1 MNIKTRLIVLNILFL
16 LGIGGVLG
24 IMSFYQYQQARFDKL
39 ILQAH
44 QFKSRVHHAN
54 SLLKSTLIGE
64 RLEEDFEAFQEVNSQ
79 MRELIEEVLTS
90 SLYTG
95 RVIQAEGI
103 EDRRDRLES
112 LLESNEKQV
121 EDFAEMVDTLASRYP
136 NYLPGIIRAS
146 NYYEDSD
153 INSLE
158 MQVSTMTVYFSDNL
172 ESVVD
177 DIIGDIEH
185 VAEIRQNR
193 LRYLAYAV
201 SIGIVA
207 VVVLFSLSM
216 QVILRRRLGNIRKEI
231 ENLASGDFSLKMNEE
246 TRDELSNIAGAVN
259 TLISEFSSII
269 YQIQELSKESSRLEE
284 EVSSASAE
292 SASSISE
299 MRETIDSNSEKIE
312 GLVQHLGGSKNS
324 LEDISRSVKELADR
338 IENQSSAVTQS
349 SSSIEEMNA
358 SIQNVATISKKRKE
372 SSEGLTK
379 ITGEAGAKVRET
391 DELIRQN
398 AEDTDE
404 ILKIIGII
412 NNIAG
417 QTNLLAMNAAIEA
430 AHAGDAG
437 RGFAVVAEEIR
448 GLAENSNTH
457 AKKIKETIN
466 TIADRIKSI
475 HEASNGSMEAFTRI
489 EKETKESSDAMEEIS
504 SSMEELSQGSREIMD
519 AVNSLA
525 ATTDEIREEA
535 EQIQENT
542 SSVNSSIEEV
552 RRIGEDVNSEIKEID
567 AGAKGVSNSMQKV
580 TDLNAKS
587 GEAIA
592 ALKEAVRMFKVAEEA
607 EDTEGIE

>member
-1 MNIKTRLIVLNILFL
+1 MNIKTRIIVLNILFL

-24 IMSFYQYQQARFDKL
+24 LMSFYQNRQIEFDRLL
-39 ILQAH
+39 IQAH

-54 SLLKSTLIGE
+54 SLLKSTLVGE
-64 RLEEDFEAFQEVNSQ
+64 RLEEDFTNFRKINSL
-79 MRELIEEVLTS
+79 MREDIEEVLSS

-95 RVIQAEGI
+95 TVIEAEGV
-103 EDRRDRLES
+103 EDRRERLEN
-112 LLESNEKQV
+112 LLESNKSQV
-121 EDFAEMVDTLASRYP
+121 EEIAEVVDTLADRYP
-136 NYLPGIIRAS
+136 NYLPGIIQAS
-146 NYYEDSD
+146 NFYEDSD
-153 INSLE
+153 IDSLKL
-158 MQVSTMTVYFSDNL
+158 QVSTSTIYFSDNL
-172 ESVVD
+172 ESTVN
-177 DIIGDIEH
+177 DIIDDIEH
-185 VAEIRQNR
+185 VADLRQNR
-193 LRYLAYAV
+193 LRYVAYAV
-201 SIGIVA
+201 SVGIVA
-207 VVVLFSLSM
+207 AVVLFSLSM
-216 QVILRRRLGNIRKEI
+216 QVILRRRLGSIQEEI
-231 ENLASGDFSLKMNEE
+231 ENLASGDFSLKMNEGAN
-246 TRDELSNIAGAVN
+246 DELSSIAGAVN

-269 YQIQELSKESSRLEE
+269 HQIKELSKESSRLEA

-299 MRETIDSNSEKIE
+299 MRETISSNSEKIE

-324 LEDISRSVKELADR
+324 LEDISRSVNELADR
-338 IENQSSAVTQS
+338 IENQSSAVTES

-358 SIQNVATISKKRKE
+358 SIQNVATISKKRRE

-391 DELIRQN
+391 DGLIRQN

-404 ILKIIGII
+404 ILKIIGVI

-466 TIADRIKSI
+466 TIADRIQSI
-475 HEASNGSMEAFTRI
+475 HDASNGSMEAFNRI

-542 SSVNSSIEEV
+542 GSVNSSLEEV

-567 AGAKGVSNSMQKV
+567 AGAEGVSRSMEKV
-580 TDLNAKS
+580 TELNAKS
-587 GEAIA
+587 GKAIA
-592 ALKEAVRMFKVAEEA
+592 ALNEAVRMFKLAGDM
-607 EDTEGIE
+607 EDDL